1 MTLVSFILP
10 AYKKKFLSQA
20 INSILQQTYPYFE
33 LVVVDDCSPE
43 ELKAVVSSYSD
54 ERITYIRNSKNIGG
68 ENLVKQ
74 WTNSI
79 QYAKGDYIVLA
90 ADDDLYHRDFLK
102 ECIALAEKYPQAD
115 LIRSRVEQIDEN
127 GGLIGLDGILPE
139 FCSKYAFVFYW
150 LQATAFTCIGN
161 FMFRASVLK
170 QKGFIDFPCAFGSD
184 TASAINMAE
193 HGVANTKEMLF
204 KFRISSIHLSSNRNR
219 LSEKLDANTLLF
231 KWLRDLDYA
240 NPEERYDL
248 FFFEHMQ
255 WDNLYPKCKYD
266 YYNLVIKYLPLSK
279 IRWINRCEL
288 LTGKDKFVM
297 LFRYLKDYTFLK

>member
-1 MTLVSFILP
+1 M
-10 AYKKKFLSQA
+10 
-20 INSILQQTYPYFE
+20 
-33 LVVVDDCSPE
+33 VVVDDCSPE
-43 ELKAVVSSYSD
+43 DLKAVVSSYSD

-127 GGLIGLDGILPE
+127 GDLIGLDGILPE

-266 YYNLVIKYLPLSK
+266 YYNLVIKHLPLSK
-279 IRWINRCEL
+279 IGWINRCEL
-288 LTGKDKFVM
+288 LTQKDKLVM
-297 LFRYLKDYTFLK
+297 FIRYFINKLK

>member
-43 ELKAVVSSYSD
+43 DLKAVVSSYSD

-68 ENLVKQ
+68 KNLVKQ

-115 LIRSRVEQIDEN
+115 LIRSCVEQIDEN

-231 KWLRDLDYA
+231 KWLRDLGYA

-266 YYNLVIKYLPLSK
+266 YYNLVIKHLPLSK
-279 IRWINRCEL
+279 IGWINRCEL
-288 LTGKDKFVM
+288 LTRKDKLVM
-297 LFRYLKDYTFLK
+297 FIRYFINKLK

>member
-43 ELKAVVSSYSD
+43 DLKAVVSSYSD

-102 ECIALAEKYPQAD
+102 ECIALSEKYPQAD

-150 LQATAFTCIGN
+150 LQAAAFTCIGN

-184 TASAINMAE
+184 TASAINMGE
-193 HGVANTKEMLF
+193 NGVANTREMLF

-255 WDNLYPKCKYD
+255 WDNLYPKCRYD
-266 YYNLVIKYLPLSK
+266 YYNLVIKYLPLRK
-279 IRWINRCEL
+279 IGWINRCEL
-288 LTGKDKFVM
+288 LTGKDKLVM
-297 LFRYLKDYTFLK
+297 FIRYFINKLK